1 MDKAKRGALHQRRQR
16 NLTAMEI
23 RTTDTLFAQRIVYL
37 PVVVTPAWEVRA
49 TEIARMTAGRRRT
62 NEGT

>member
-23 RTTDTLFAQRIVYL
+23 RTTDTLFAQRIAYL
-37 PVVVTPAWEVRA
+37 QVVDAPA
-49 TEIARMTAGRRRT
+49 
-62 NEGT
+62 